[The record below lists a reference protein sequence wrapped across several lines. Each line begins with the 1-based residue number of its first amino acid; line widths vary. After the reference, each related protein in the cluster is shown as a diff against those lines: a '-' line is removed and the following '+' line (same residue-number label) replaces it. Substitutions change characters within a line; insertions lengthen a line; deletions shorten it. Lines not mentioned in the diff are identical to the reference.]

1 MPGARGK
8 SRREERTRRCS
19 ICLGERFGIV
29 AWDEFAATLLMPLD
43 DSRRQI
49 TPKGQPNFDELSAC
63 ATRYNVSLAAVIL
76 RWPRYMDRRAMI
88 VVSRDGFMKWAWSSE
103 PAFRGSPSRRWRK
116 RLGESVRRVNTV
128 RQRPVTIVRLRRGA
142 KQASSPTASIWIAC
156 SRAASLRCRPRLSR
170 RANCRAL
177 RFKFG
182 ALLNSGY

>member
-76 RWPRYMDRRAMI
+76 RWLRYTDRRAMI

-116 RLGESVRRVNTV
+116 RLGECALSKYSPSEAGYDRPIAARRKASILADGFYLDRLFARSEPAMPPKTIPAGELPGVALQVRRA
-128 RQRPVTIVRLRRGA
+128 PL
-142 KQASSPTASIWIAC
+142 
-156 SRAASLRCRPRLSR
+156 
-170 RANCRAL
+170 
-177 RFKFG
+177 
-182 ALLNSGY
+182 